1 MIPKIDGATILAGSP
16 FFVQHDVDI
25 CYSTRSVK
33 IGRKYSI
40 PWSPAQF
47 LTTPDKPAKVV
58 KIAKT
63 TVLLQ
68 DDYYDVPIPETFP
81 SNSTVIVY
89 PHSDKLSDYF
99 QPQQV
104 EAVGHTVRVRNY
116 SSEPIIFE
124 KNMHAFGIRAMKDA
138 EKINEHKTYE
148 SLPKYVAPT

>member
-1 MIPKIDGATILAGSP
+1 M
-16 FFVQHDVDI
+16 
-25 CYSTRSVK
+25 
-33 IGRKYSI
+33 
-40 PWSPAQF
+40 
-47 LTTPDKPAKVV
+47 
-58 KIAKT
+58 
-63 TVLLQ
+63 
-68 DDYYDVPIPETFP
+68 
-81 SNSTVIVY
+81 IVY